1 MVLPEALEFLGLKL
15 ALVLDLLRRY
25 KPVLGN
31 LKLVHP

>member
-15 ALVLDLLRRY
+15 ALGLDLVHLY
-25 KPVLGN
+25 MPVLGN